1 MFDIND
7 PHQDF
12 KTYDDNNV
20 FENAWTMDKIK
31 RKDGPV
37 WVMNHFFVN
46 PDFDLE
52 QELDQE
58 MPTALLIA
66 KKSHILVW
74 PLDPI
79 VIRYF
84 KTHPDFH
91 SIWYHAPY

>member
-1 MFDIND
+1 MTLTKILKLMMIITFL
-7 PHQDF
+7 
-12 KTYDDNNV
+12 KTRGPWIKL
-20 FENAWTMDKIK
+20 NAKMDLF
-31 RKDGPV
+31 GS
-37 WVMNHFFVN
+37 
-46 PDFDLE
+46 DFDLE

-66 KKSHILVW
+66 KKSDIPVW

-84 KTHPDFH
+84 KTHPAFH